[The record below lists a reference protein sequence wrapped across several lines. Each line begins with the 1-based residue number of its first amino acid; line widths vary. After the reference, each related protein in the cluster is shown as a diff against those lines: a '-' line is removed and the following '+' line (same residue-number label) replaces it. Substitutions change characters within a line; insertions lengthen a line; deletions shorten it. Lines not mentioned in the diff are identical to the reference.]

1 MIQLLTLK
9 VGSTHFVFVYRLS
22 CCFFRLPL
30 LVLYVV
36 AGCQRPAPSLVQPPT
51 PEVIVTKPS
60 IQDLTNPLE
69 FNGNAAAVETV
80 EVKARVSGFIT
91 KIHFSDGQRITKGD
105 PLFSIDQRP
114 YLVVRDQARADVAK
128 ALAELNELES
138 EVARYKN
145 LLPKA
150 VVTREQYEILVAKR
164 DVANAMLDK
173 SRAIVAQA
181 ELDLEFC
188 QIISPLTGRVST
200 REVDVGDLVTG
211 TGSSATRLTT
221 VVTTSPIEVYFDTDE
236 RALLLAR
243 QRAIAKRGG
252 EAVTWRDI
260 KELEIPVSAR
270 LVTEELF
277 LHKGILDFVD
287 IGVKPTTGT
296 VRCRGLLPN
305 PEELITP
312 GMFMRVQMTTAEP
325 EQTMLVPERALGIDQ
340 GRKYVAVVSDTN
352 RVEYRTVT
360 TGRSVPARSGMLRV
374 IEEGLDKNDRVV
386 ISGMSRAR
394 EGSTVQPVE
403 ETAESST
410 PQDVVTP

>member
-1 MIQLLTLK
+1 MLCVLT
-9 VGSTHFVFVYRLS
+9 
-22 CCFFRLPL
+22 
-30 LVLYVV
+30 
-36 AGCQRPAPSLVQPPT
+36 GCKRPAPALVQPPT

-60 IQDLTNPLE
+60 IQNLTNPLE

-91 KIHFSDGQRITKGD
+91 EIHFSDGQRITKGD

-114 YLVVRDQARADVAK
+114 YLVIRDQARADVAK

-164 DVANAMLDK
+164 DVAKAMLDK
-173 SRAIVAQA
+173 SRATVAQA

-252 EAVTWRDI
+252 EDVTWRDI

-325 EQTMLVPERALGIDQ
+325 ERTMLVPERAIGIDQ
-340 GRKYVAVVSDTN
+340 GRKYVAVISNAN

-360 TGRSVPARSGMLRV
+360 TGRSVPARNGMLRV

-403 ETAESST
+403 ETAESSA
-410 PQDVVTP
+410 PREVVTP

>member
-30 LVLYVV
+30 LVLCVV

-60 IQDLTNPLE
+60 IQNLTNPLE

-91 KIHFSDGQRITKGD
+91 EIHFSDGQRITKGD

-200 REVDVGDLVTG
+200 REVDIGDLVTG

-305 PEELITP
+305 PEELLSLIH
-312 GMFMRVQMTTAEP
+312 
-325 EQTMLVPERALGIDQ
+325 I
-340 GRKYVAVVSDTN
+340 
-352 RVEYRTVT
+352 
-360 TGRSVPARSGMLRV
+360 
-374 IEEGLDKNDRVV
+374 
-386 ISGMSRAR
+386 
-394 EGSTVQPVE
+394 
-403 ETAESST
+403 
-410 PQDVVTP
+410 

>member
-1 MIQLLTLK
+1 MIELLTSK
-9 VGSTHFVFVYRLS
+9 VGSAHFVSVYRLS
-22 CCFFRLPL
+22 CCFFRLLL
-30 LVLYVV
+30 LVLCVLN
-36 AGCQRPAPSLVQPPT
+36 GCKRPAPALIQPPT

-60 IQDLTNPLE
+60 IQNLTNPLE

-91 KIHFSDGQRITKGD
+91 EIHFSDGQRITKGD

-114 YLVVRDQARADVAK
+114 YLVIRDQARADVAK

-164 DVANAMLDK
+164 NVANAMLDK
-173 SRAIVAQA
+173 SRATVAQA

-252 EAVTWRDI
+252 EDVTWRDI

-296 VRCRGLLPN
+296 IRCRGLLPN

-312 GMFMRVQMTTAEP
+312 GMFMRVQMTTTEP
-325 EQTMLVPERALGIDQ
+325 EQTMLVPERAIGIDQ
-340 GRKYVAVVSDTN
+340 GRKYVAVVGNAN

-360 TGRSVPARSGMLRV
+360 TGRSVPARNGMLRV
-374 IEEGLDKNDRVV
+374 IEEGLNKNDRVV

-403 ETAESST
+403 ETAEPPA
-410 PQDVVTP
+410 PQEVVTP

>member
-1 MIQLLTLK
+1 MIELLTSK
-9 VGSTHFVFVYRLS
+9 VGSTHFVSVYRLL
-22 CCFFRLPL
+22 CCFFRLLL
-30 LVLYVV
+30 LVLCVLT
-36 AGCQRPAPSLVQPPT
+36 GCKRPAPALVQPPT

-60 IQDLTNPLE
+60 IQNLTNPLE

-91 KIHFSDGQRITKGD
+91 EIHFSDGQRITKGD

-114 YLVVRDQARADVAK
+114 YLVIRDQARADVAK

-164 DVANAMLDK
+164 DVAKAMLDK
-173 SRAIVAQA
+173 SRATVAQA

-252 EAVTWRDI
+252 EDVTWRDI
-260 KELEIPVSAR
+260 KELEIPVTAR

-325 EQTMLVPERALGIDQ
+325 ERTMLVPERAIGIDQ
-340 GRKYVAVVSDTN
+340 GRKYVAVVSNAN

-360 TGRSVPARSGMLRV
+360 TGRSVPARNGMLRV

-403 ETAESST
+403 ETAESSA
-410 PQDVVTP
+410 PREVVTP

>member
-9 VGSTHFVFVYRLS
+9 AGSTHFVFVYRLS

-30 LVLYVV
+30 LVLCVV

-60 IQDLTNPLE
+60 IQNLTNPLE

-91 KIHFSDGQRITKGD
+91 DIHFSDGQRITKGD

-252 EAVTWRDI
+252 EVVTWRDI

-287 IGVKPTTGT
+287 VGVKPTTGT

-340 GRKYVAVVSDTN
+340 GRKYVAVVNNTN

-410 PQDVVTP
+410 PQEVVTP

>member
-1 MIQLLTLK
+1 MIELLTSK
-9 VGSTHFVFVYRLS
+9 VGSAHYVSVYRLS
-22 CCFFRLPL
+22 CCFFRLLL
-30 LVLYVV
+30 LVLCVLN
-36 AGCQRPAPSLVQPPT
+36 GCKRPAPALIQPPT

-60 IQDLTNPLE
+60 IQNLTNPLE

-91 KIHFSDGQRITKGD
+91 EIHFSDGQRITKGD

-114 YLVVRDQARADVAK
+114 YLVIRDQARADVAK

-164 DVANAMLDK
+164 NVANAMLDK
-173 SRAIVAQA
+173 SRATVAQA

-252 EAVTWRDI
+252 EDVTWRDI

-296 VRCRGLLPN
+296 IRCRGLLPN

-312 GMFMRVQMTTAEP
+312 GMFMRVQMTTTEP
-325 EQTMLVPERALGIDQ
+325 EQTMLVPERAIGIDQ
-340 GRKYVAVVSDTN
+340 GRKYVAVVGNAN

-360 TGRSVPARSGMLRV
+360 TGRSVPARNGMLRV

-394 EGSTVQPVE
+394 EGSTVYPVE
-403 ETAESST
+403 ETAKSST
-410 PQDVVTP
+410 SQKVVTP

>member
-1 MIQLLTLK
+1 MIELLTSK
-9 VGSTHFVFVYRLS
+9 VGSTHFVSVYRLS
-22 CCFFRLPL
+22 CCFFRLLL
-30 LVLYVV
+30 LVLCVLT
-36 AGCQRPAPSLVQPPT
+36 GCKRPAPALVQPPA
-51 PEVIVTKPS
+51 PEVIVTKPR
-60 IQDLTNPLE
+60 IQNLTNPLE

-91 KIHFSDGQRITKGD
+91 EIHFSDGQRITKGD

-114 YLVVRDQARADVAK
+114 YLVIRDQARADVAK

-173 SRAIVAQA
+173 SRATVAQA

-243 QRAIAKRGG
+243 QRAIEKRGG
-252 EAVTWRDI
+252 EDITWRDI

-270 LVTEELF
+270 LVTEDLF

-325 EQTMLVPERALGIDQ
+325 ERTMLVPERAIGIDQ
-340 GRKYVAVVSDTN
+340 GRKYVAVVGDAN

-360 TGRSVPARSGMLRV
+360 TGRTVPAPTGMLRV

-403 ETAESST
+403 ETAKSST
-410 PQDVVTP
+410 SQKVVTP

>member
-1 MIQLLTLK
+1 MIELLTSK
-9 VGSTHFVFVYRLS
+9 VGSTHFVSVYRLS
-22 CCFFRLPL
+22 CCFFRLLL
-30 LVLYVV
+30 LVLCVLT
-36 AGCQRPAPSLVQPPT
+36 GCKRPAPALVQPPT
-51 PEVIVTKPS
+51 PEVIVTKPR
-60 IQDLTNPLE
+60 IQNLTNPLE

-91 KIHFSDGQRITKGD
+91 EIHFSDGQRITKGD

-114 YLVVRDQARADVAK
+114 YLVIRDQARADVAK

-173 SRAIVAQA
+173 SRATVAQA

-243 QRAIAKRGG
+243 QRAIEKRGG
-252 EAVTWRDI
+252 EDITWRDI

-270 LVTEELF
+270 LVTEDLF

-325 EQTMLVPERALGIDQ
+325 ERTMLVPERAIGIDQ
-340 GRKYVAVVSDTN
+340 GRKYVAVVGDAN

-360 TGRSVPARSGMLRV
+360 TGRTVPAPTGMLRV

-394 EGSTVQPVE
+394 EGSTVHPVE
-403 ETAESST
+403 ETAKSST
-410 PQDVVTP
+410 SQKVVTP

>member
-1 MIQLLTLK
+1 MILLLTLK

-22 CCFFRLPL
+22 CCFFQLPL
-30 LVLYVV
+30 LVLCVV

-60 IQDLTNPLE
+60 IQNLTNPLE

-91 KIHFSDGQRITKGD
+91 EIHFSDGQRITKGD

-340 GRKYVAVVSDTN
+340 GRKYVAIVNDTN

-410 PQDVVTP
+410 PQEVVTP

>member
-1 MIQLLTLK
+1 VIELLTSK
-9 VGSTHFVFVYRLS
+9 VGSAHFVSVYRLS
-22 CCFFRLPL
+22 CCFFRLLL
-30 LVLYVV
+30 LVLCVLN
-36 AGCQRPAPSLVQPPT
+36 GCKRPAPALIQPPT

-60 IQDLTNPLE
+60 IQNLTNPLE

-91 KIHFSDGQRITKGD
+91 EIHFSDGQRITKGD

-114 YLVVRDQARADVAK
+114 YLVIRDQARADVAK

-173 SRAIVAQA
+173 SRATVAQA

-188 QIISPLTGRVST
+188 QILSPLTGRVST

-252 EAVTWRDI
+252 EDVTWRDI

-296 VRCRGLLPN
+296 IRCRGLLPN

-325 EQTMLVPERALGIDQ
+325 ERTMLVPERAIGIDQ
-340 GRKYVAVVSDTN
+340 GRKYVAVVGNAN

-360 TGRSVPARSGMLRV
+360 TGRSVPARNGMLRV
-374 IEEGLDKNDRVV
+374 IEEGLNKNDRVV

-403 ETAESST
+403 ETAEPSA
-410 PQDVVTP
+410 PQEVVTP

>member
-1 MIQLLTLK
+1 MLCVLT
-9 VGSTHFVFVYRLS
+9 
-22 CCFFRLPL
+22 
-30 LVLYVV
+30 
-36 AGCQRPAPSLVQPPT
+36 GCKRPAPALIQPPT

-60 IQDLTNPLE
+60 IQNLTNPLE

-91 KIHFSDGQRITKGD
+91 EIHFSDGQRITKGD

-114 YLVVRDQARADVAK
+114 YLVIRDQARADVAK

-173 SRAIVAQA
+173 SRATVAQA
-181 ELDLEFC
+181 ELDLEYC
-188 QIISPLTGRVST
+188 QILSPLTGRVST

-252 EAVTWRDI
+252 KDVTWRDI

-325 EQTMLVPERALGIDQ
+325 ERTMLVPEQAIGIDQ
-340 GRKYVAVVSDTN
+340 GRKYVAVVGDTN

-360 TGRSVPARSGMLRV
+360 TGRSVPARNGMLRV
-374 IEEGLDKNDRVV
+374 IEEGLNKNDRVV

-403 ETAESST
+403 ETAEPPA
-410 PQDVVTP
+410 PQEVVTP

>member
-30 LVLYVV
+30 LVLCVV
-36 AGCQRPAPSLVQPPT
+36 AGCQRSAPSLVQPPT
-51 PEVIVTKPS
+51 PEVIVTKPR
-60 IQDLTNPLE
+60 IQNLTNPLE

-91 KIHFSDGQRITKGD
+91 EIHFSDGQRITKGD

-252 EAVTWRDI
+252 EVVTWRDI

-340 GRKYVAVVSDTN
+340 GRKYVAVVNDTN

-410 PQDVVTP
+410 TQEVVTP

>member
-9 VGSTHFVFVYRLS
+9 AGSTHFVFVYRLS

-30 LVLYVV
+30 LVLCVV

-60 IQDLTNPLE
+60 IQNLTNPLE

-91 KIHFSDGQRITKGD
+91 DIHFSDGQRITKGD

-252 EAVTWRDI
+252 EVVTWRDI

-340 GRKYVAVVSDTN
+340 GRKYVAVVNNTN

-394 EGSTVQPVE
+394 ECSTVQPVE
-403 ETAESST
+403 ETAESSP
-410 PQDVVTP
+410 PQEVVTP

>member
-1 MIQLLTLK
+1 VIELLTSK
-9 VGSTHFVFVYRLS
+9 VGSTHFVSVYRLS
-22 CCFFRLPL
+22 CCFFRLLL
-30 LVLYVV
+30 LVLCVLT
-36 AGCQRPAPSLVQPPT
+36 GCKRPAPALVQPPA
-51 PEVIVTKPS
+51 PEVIVTKPR
-60 IQDLTNPLE
+60 IQNLTNPLE

-91 KIHFSDGQRITKGD
+91 EIHFSDGQRITKGD

-114 YLVVRDQARADVAK
+114 YLVIRDQARADVAK

-173 SRAIVAQA
+173 SRATVAQA

-243 QRAIAKRGG
+243 QRAIEKRGG
-252 EAVTWRDI
+252 EDITWRDI

-270 LVTEELF
+270 LVTEDLF

-325 EQTMLVPERALGIDQ
+325 ERTMLVPERAIGIDQ
-340 GRKYVAVVSDTN
+340 GRKYVAVVGDAN

-360 TGRSVPARSGMLRV
+360 TGRTVPAPTGMLRV

-403 ETAESST
+403 ETAKSST
-410 PQDVVTP
+410 SQKVVTP

>member
-1 MIQLLTLK
+1 MIELLTSK
-9 VGSTHFVFVYRLS
+9 VGSAHYVSVYRLS
-22 CCFFRLPL
+22 CCFFRLLL
-30 LVLYVV
+30 LVLCVLN
-36 AGCQRPAPSLVQPPT
+36 GCKRPAPALIQPPT

-60 IQDLTNPLE
+60 IQNLTNPLE

-91 KIHFSDGQRITKGD
+91 EIHFSDGQRITKGD

-114 YLVVRDQARADVAK
+114 YLVIRDQARADVAK

-164 DVANAMLDK
+164 NVANAMLDK
-173 SRAIVAQA
+173 SRATVAQA

-252 EAVTWRDI
+252 EDVTWRDI

-296 VRCRGLLPN
+296 IRCRGLLPN

-312 GMFMRVQMTTAEP
+312 GMFMRVQMTTTEP
-325 EQTMLVPERALGIDQ
+325 ERTMLVPERAIGIDQ
-340 GRKYVAVVSDTN
+340 GRKYVAVVGNAN

-360 TGRSVPARSGMLRV
+360 TGRSVPARNGMLRV
-374 IEEGLDKNDRVV
+374 IEEGLNKNDRVV

-403 ETAESST
+403 ETAESSA
-410 PQDVVTP
+410 PQEVVTP